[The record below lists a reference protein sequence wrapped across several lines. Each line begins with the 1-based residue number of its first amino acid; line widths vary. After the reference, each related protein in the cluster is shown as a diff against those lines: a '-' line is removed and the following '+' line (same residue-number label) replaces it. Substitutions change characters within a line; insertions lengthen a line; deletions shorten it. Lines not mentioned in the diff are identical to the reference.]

1 MKALVVLLATLP
13 FLLIIIVS
21 YYSEE
26 IWKEITEHISSESET
41 HKSQKKS
48 NRNSSLSEQP
58 KLWKTYSPNSILE
71 EAKKTWYKVN
81 NGQLSTGDS
90 NVTEPNKFQLFSSNG
105 KIIEGQFIKQG
116 NNWIELPKNADYYF
130 TFREVKR
137 DQEWIHL
144 HDASRNYSA
153 RLPFK
158 LEFMLLRTGKSFYKY
173 KPVLPLWE

>member
-26 IWKEITEHISSESET
+26 IWKEITEYISSESET

-48 NRNSSLSEQP
+48 KRNSSLFEQP
-58 KLWKTYSPNSILE
+58 KLWKTYSPNSILG
-71 EAKKTWYKVN
+71 EAKKTWYKIN

-116 NNWIELPKNADYYF
+116 NNWIEFPKNADYYF
-130 TFREVKR
+130 TFKEVKR

-153 RLPFK
+153 KLPFK
-158 LEFMLLRTGKSFYKY
+158 LGFMLLRTGKSFYKY
-173 KPVLPLWE
+173 KPVLPVRE

>member
-1 MKALVVLLATLP
+1 MSP
-13 FLLIIIVS
+13 II
-21 YYSEE
+21 
-26 IWKEITEHISSESET
+26 
-41 HKSQKKS
+41 QKKFGKKLLNIFPLNPKPIKVRKKAIS
-48 NRNSSLSEQP
+48 SEQP
-58 KLWKTYSPNSILE
+58 KLWKTYSPISILE

-81 NGQLSTGDS
+81 NGKLAIGDS

-116 NNWIELPKNADYYF
+116 NNWIEVPKNADYYF
-130 TFREVKR
+130 TFREVYR
-137 DQEWIHL
+137 DQKWIHL
-144 HDASRNYSA
+144 HDVTRNYSA